1 MTTDAFDHAAATYD
15 ADFTDSTIGRAQRG
29 QVWRA
34 LDPLLHGPPMQAL
47 ELNCGTG
54 ADAVHIAGAG
64 HFVLATDRSSAMLTA
79 ARAKAHQAGLAHRV
93 RTAPLDLQA
102 PQLPPGEGPFDLVLS
117 DLGGLNC
124 IDADGLAAVGRFVA
138 SVLRPGGRFVA
149 VLMADRCLMETAYH
163 LLRARPV
170 TAFRRWG
177 RGPLDVPVGTGTV
190 PTWYHPPAALRRAL
204 GPEYVLEDLRPIGLF
219 VPPGY
224 LEPRL
229 RHRPRLLHW
238 LDRSDRLAARAPW
251 TARLG
256 DHYLIQLRRCT

>member
-1 MTTDAFDHAAATYD
+1 MSTDAFDIAAASYD
-15 ADFTDSTIGRAQRG
+15 ADFTDSAIGRAQRG

-34 LDPLLHGPPMQAL
+34 LDPLLQPPPMQVL

-54 ADAVHIAGAG
+54 ADAMHIASAG
-64 HFVLATDRSSAMLTA
+64 HNVLATDRSEAMLSV
-79 ARAKAHQAGLAHRV
+79 ARAKARHDGLGDRV
-93 RTAPLDLQA
+93 RTAALDLQG

-124 IDADGLAAVGRFVA
+124 IDAVGLAAVGRFVA

-149 VLMADRCLMETAYH
+149 VLMADRCLMETVYH

-170 TAFRRWG
+170 EAFRRWTG
-177 RGPLDVPVGTGTV
+177 GPLDVPVGGRSV
-190 PTWYHPPAALRRAL
+190 PTWYHRPSVLKHAF
-204 GPEYVLEDLRPIGLF
+204 GPRFIQEDLRPIGLF

-229 RHRPRLLHW
+229 RDRPRLLHW
-238 LDRSDRLAARAPW
+238 LDRSDRLVARAPW

-256 DHYLIQLRRCT
+256 DHYLIQLRRGT

>member
-1 MTTDAFDHAAATYD
+1 MSTDAFDIAAASYD
-15 ADFTDSTIGRAQRG
+15 ADFTDSAIGRAQRG

-34 LDPLLHGPPMQAL
+34 LDPLLHPPPMQVL

-54 ADAVHIAGAG
+54 ADAMHIAGAG
-64 HFVLATDRSSAMLTA
+64 HSVLATDRSEAMLSV
-79 ARAKAHQAGLAHRV
+79 ARAKARHAGLADRV
-93 RTAPLDLQA
+93 RTAALDLQV
-102 PQLPPGEGPFDLVLS
+102 PELPPGEGPFDLVLS

-124 IDADGLAAVGRFVA
+124 IDAAGLAAVGRFIA

-163 LLRARPV
+163 LLRARPA
-170 TAFRRWG
+170 TAFRRW
-177 RGPLDVPVGTGTV
+177 RHGPMDVPVGGRAV
-190 PTWYHPPAALRRAL
+190 RTWYHSPAVLRQAF
-204 GPEYVLEDLRPIGLF
+204 GPSFVQEDLRPIGLF

-229 RHRPRLLHW
+229 RDRPRLLHW

-256 DHYLIQLRRCT
+256 DHYLIQLRRGT